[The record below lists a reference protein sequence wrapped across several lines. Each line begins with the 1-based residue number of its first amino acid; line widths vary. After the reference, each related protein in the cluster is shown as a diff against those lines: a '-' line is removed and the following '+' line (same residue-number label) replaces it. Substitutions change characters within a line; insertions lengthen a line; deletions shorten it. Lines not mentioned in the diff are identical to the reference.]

1 MNILILSD
9 FVGCGNVAM
18 ATARAVLTHMGHDA
32 LCLPT
37 ALLSNTWNLGA
48 PAALDTTAYLQ
59 EALARWQQLGIR
71 PEGVLIGYLAN
82 REQAEF
88 VGQQCRLWRAQGVK
102 IFLDPIFADNGKLY
116 RGITPERIAFLKAL
130 LPQIDYV
137 LPNAT
142 EAQFLTGEAE
152 PMAAARALV
161 QLGAGCAVITGVEDC
176 GVVLT
181 QEQEAIRLAY
191 TPVPG
196 HYSGAGDSFTA
207 LFAGGILNGSTPM
220 QSARAAADTLCRW
233 LTQYRQS
240 PSPVTGLPVERL
252 WEP

>member
-18 ATARAVLTHMGHDA
+18 STARAVLTRMGHDA

-37 ALLSNTWNLGA
+37 ALLSNTWNLGT
-48 PAALDTTAYLQ
+48 PAALDTTTYLQ
-59 EALARWQQLGIR
+59 EALARWQQLGIC
-71 PEGVLIGYLAN
+71 PAGVLIGYLAN

-88 VGQQCRLWRAQGVK
+88 VEQQCRLWRAQGATV
-102 IFLDPIFADNGKLY
+102 FLDPIFADNGKLY
-116 RGITPERIAFLKAL
+116 RGITPERLSYLKTL
-130 LPQIDYV
+130 LPRIDYV

-142 EAQFLTGEAE
+142 EAQFLTGEAD

-161 QLGAGCAVITGVEDC
+161 QLGAGCAVITGVEDH
-176 GVVLT
+176 GVVLSQG
-181 QEQEAIRLAY
+181 QESLRLDY

-207 LFAGGILNGSTPM
+207 LFAGNILNGVSPVH
-220 QSARAAADTLCRW
+220 SARAAADTLSRW
-233 LTQYRQS
+233 IALYRQA

-252 WEP
+252 WD

>member
-18 ATARAVLTHMGHDA
+18 GVARSVLTRLGHNA

-37 ALLSNTWNLGA
+37 ALISNTWNLGA
-48 PAALDTTAYLQ
+48 PAVLDTTAYLQ
-59 EALARWQQLGIR
+59 EALAAWERLGIQ
-71 PEGVLIGYLAN
+71 PEGVLLGYLAD
-82 REQAEF
+82 EAQTAFMAE
-88 VGQQCRLWRAQGVK
+88 QCRRWREKGVK

-116 RGITPERIAFLKAL
+116 RGITAERIAFLKGL

-142 EAQFLTGEAE
+142 EAQFLTGEPD
-152 PMAAARALV
+152 PMAAAQALV
-161 QLGAGCAVITGVEDC
+161 RLGAGCAVITGVEDSA
-176 GVVLT
+176 VVLA
-181 QEQEAIRLAY
+181 QGDDIFRLDY

-207 LFAGGILNGSTPM
+207 LFAGNILNGNAPAK
-220 QSARAAADTLCRW
+220 SARLAADTLCRW
-233 LTQYRQS
+233 IARYLEA
-240 PSPVTGLPVERL
+240 PSTITGLPVERL
-252 WEP
+252 WE

>member
-18 ATARAVLTHMGHDA
+18 GVARSVLTRLGHNA

-37 ALLSNTWNLGA
+37 ALISNTWNVGA
-48 PAALDTTAYLQ
+48 PAVLDTTGYLQ
-59 EALARWQQLGIR
+59 EALAAWERLGIQ
-71 PEGVLIGYLAN
+71 PEGVLLGYLAD
-82 REQAEF
+82 EAQTAFMAE
-88 VGQQCRLWRAQGVK
+88 QCRRWREKGVK

-116 RGITPERIAFLKAL
+116 RGITAERIAFLKGL

-142 EAQFLTGEAE
+142 EAQFLTGEAD
-152 PMAAARALV
+152 PMAAAQALV
-161 QLGAGCAVITGVEDC
+161 QLGAGCAVLTGVEDSA
-176 GVVLT
+176 VVLA
-181 QEQEAIRLAY
+181 QGDDIFRLDY

-207 LFAGGILNGSTPM
+207 LFAGNILNGNAPAK
-220 QSARAAADTLCRW
+220 SARLAADTLCRW
-233 LTQYRQS
+233 IARYREA
-240 PSPVTGLPVERL
+240 PSPVTGLSVERL
-252 WEP
+252 WD